1 MALLLLLL
9 AQEEFFLALLLPGG
23 LFLLG
28 QGFILLPGLGLP
40 LAEGHL
46 LLQFGLAA
54 GFALLLGALPIPAE
68 EADAQENQAA
78 SSSRRTKMFPN
89 TVFTLVTKA
98 MKGEKDTSLTAT
110 ISMVPYSC
118 PA

>member
-1 MALLLLLL
+1 M
-9 AQEEFFLALLLPGG
+9 PRRTR
-23 LFLLG
+23 
-28 QGFILLPGLGLP
+28 
-40 LAEGHL
+40 
-46 LLQFGLAA
+46 
-54 GFALLLGALPIPAE
+54 
-68 EADAQENQAA
+68 AA